1 MSLICG
7 ITFIDDKPILTGLIK
22 SLRYLVIPSV
32 IFLFSFNYKYRYALE
47 KGHGGMCYDCAM
59 VVRMYIAI
67 MHTSA
72 LSLCACAQICAQT
85 CKQLKPHRSPAQP
98 T

>member
-32 IFLFSFNYKYRYALE
+32 IFLFSFNYNYWYALE
-47 KGHGGMCYDCAM
+47 KGHSGMCYGCAM
-59 VVRMYIAI
+59 VVHMYKAI
-67 MHTSA
+67 MHKHAHKHTNN
-72 LSLCACAQICAQT
+72 
-85 CKQLKPHRSPAQP
+85 
-98 T
+98 